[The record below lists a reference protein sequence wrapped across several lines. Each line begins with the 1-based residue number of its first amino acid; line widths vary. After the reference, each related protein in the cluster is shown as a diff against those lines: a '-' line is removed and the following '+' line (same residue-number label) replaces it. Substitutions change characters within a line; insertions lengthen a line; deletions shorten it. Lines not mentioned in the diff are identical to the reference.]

1 MQRLG
6 YVYKADL
13 ALKDEWGLMV
23 EGWINDTGNNS
34 RAVLSQ
40 DCLHDLLTN
49 CAWWGQK
56 MEETYRQY
64 KRVNRLPV
72 VPLHGDLIKVD
83 DGWSDTYRVVDN

>member
-13 ALKDEWGLMV
+13 ALKDEFGPMV
-23 EGWINDTGNNS
+23 EGWMNNTGHID

-56 MEETYRQY
+56 MDETYRQY

-72 VPLHGDLIKVD
+72 VPLHGDLFEAD
-83 DGWSDTYRVVDN
+83 SGYRTVDN